1 MAETDDVIVLEE
13 PHLAVG
19 VVLGLVPAGK
29 DRPLVVII
37 LVVVASHLLLVGSN
51 GVSLDVGV

>member
-1 MAETDDVIVLEE
+1 MTETDDIIVLEV

-29 DRPLVVII
+29 DRPLVIVI
-37 LVVVASHLLLVGSN
+37 LVVVASYLLLVGTHR
-51 GVSLDVGV
+51 VSLDV